1 MDNYLRDAYGES
13 RFKWVEFQVPSNR
26 GNECVPGVL
35 AEVRGTVGCVSASLD
50 TSGGLGRLLVQVH
63 AGEVEGVC
71 AVLGRK
77 FSMVGVLDPVDGTV

>member
-35 AEVRGTVGCVSASLD
+35 AEVRGTVGCVS
-50 TSGGLGRLLVQVH
+50 RHLLIR
-63 AGEVEGVC
+63 AEVLAVFLSKFMLEKLKVC
-71 AVLGRK
+71 VL
-77 FSMVGVLDPVDGTV
+77 F